1 MGLLVYV
8 NKVGMNVLF
17 ETTVLFGAYDY
28 VFLNSDF
35 RCSRFVPRGVVH
47 LN

>member
-17 ETTVLFGAYDY
+17 ETTVLFGSYDF
-28 VFLNSDF
+28 VFNSDF